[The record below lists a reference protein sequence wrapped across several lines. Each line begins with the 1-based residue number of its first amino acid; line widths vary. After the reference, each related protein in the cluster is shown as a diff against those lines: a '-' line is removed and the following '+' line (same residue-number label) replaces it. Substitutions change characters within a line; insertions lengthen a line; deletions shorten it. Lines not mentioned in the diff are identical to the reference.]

1 MARIKAPEFTDD
13 ASARAY
19 LESVRWPD
27 GPACPHCG
35 HRGSWP
41 IKGARP
47 GLYTCISYRCR
58 KQFSVTVG
66 TVFECSKIPLSKWLL
81 AARLMCASSKGTS
94 AQELHRRLGVTYKTA
109 WLLSH
114 RIREAMKD
122 TRSTD

>member
-1 MARIKAPEFTDD
+1 
-13 ASARAY
+13 
-19 LESVRWPD
+19 
-27 GPACPHCG
+27 
-35 HRGSWP
+35 
-41 IKGARP
+41 
-47 GLYTCISYRCR
+47 
-58 KQFSVTVG
+58 VTVG